1 MFVPVESK
9 YNLKN
14 IERISPYLKN
24 IKHFLFYGTLLGYK
38 RHNNVIEGDDDI
50 DILVEISHKHEL
62 IQLLL
67 KLGYDI
73 SIDNKY
79 FVQAT
84 FQIDGITTYSDF
96 YLYEDNPSNG
106 YIIDRWSLEGIISD
120 NTKHLHIP
128 KDLIYPL
135 KKGKMQGIEVSLPN
149 KVSDICEFIYGKNYN
164 VPIKKNVDY
173 IAGIVNNKPYFFTL
187 DNNVNE
193 NINIVIVTHN
203 Y

>member
-84 FQIDGITTYSDF
+84 SQIDGITTKSYASSF
-96 YLYEDNPSNG
+96 LKISFLSLFINTSNLLSLRINFSILLQYLP
-106 YIIDRWSLEGIISD
+106 L
-120 NTKHLHIP
+120 HLS
-128 KDLIYPL
+128 
-135 KKGKMQGIEVSLPN
+135 V
-149 KVSDICEFIYGKNYN
+149 
-164 VPIKKNVDY
+164 
-173 IAGIVNNKPYFFTL
+173 
-187 DNNVNE
+187 
-193 NINIVIVTHN
+193 
-203 Y
+203 